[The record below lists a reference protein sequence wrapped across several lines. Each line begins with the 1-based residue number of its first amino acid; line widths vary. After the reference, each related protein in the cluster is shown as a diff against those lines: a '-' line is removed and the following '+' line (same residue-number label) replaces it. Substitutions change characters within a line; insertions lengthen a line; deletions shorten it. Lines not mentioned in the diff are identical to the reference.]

1 MLTESPKAY
10 IIGKQDPS
18 YSTIIEQVQ
27 GIVFLATPH
36 SGAGYARLLN
46 LILEATPFAT
56 SRKEYVAQLEP
67 SSPILQDISEQFSK
81 VCNDLALVSFYET
94 MRTAFGRGVKKIV
107 RFIKI
112 PPYQDN

>member
-1 MLTESPKAY
+1 MTEFPKAY
-10 IIGKQDPS
+10 ILGKQDPL

-36 SGAGYARLLN
+36 SGAGYAKLLN
-46 LILEATPFAT
+46 LILEASPFAT

-81 VCNDLALVSFYET
+81 VCSDLALVSFYET
-94 MRTAFGRGVKKIV
+94 MRTTFGRGVKKIV
-107 RFIKI
+107 RSTKT
-112 PPYQDN
+112 PLCQDN